1 MKTENELEQQERD
14 EKAETLQA
22 IRKGKRFKNAKTF
35 IEVCRHVITHG
46 LSRYKGMAI
55 DSYSASAFVA
65 VYDKLNPINQEK
77 LSTIANENPSKAM
90 GIIWQLIK

>member
-1 MKTENELEQQERD
+1 
-14 EKAETLQA
+14 
-22 IRKGKRFKNAKTF
+22 
-35 IEVCRHVITHG
+35 
-46 LSRYKGMAI
+46 MAI